1 MSQRENEG
9 KKEKD
14 IWDKLDVVFKAIAS
28 SLVAVVS
35 VVASIYLYNKQ
46 QTEVKTQ
53 LYTQLMSSRET
64 ADSDLRKAMFDT
76 IIKDLLKPEPKKI
89 QDRVLALE
97 MLTYNFHDVIALGPL
112 FKQLERDIF
121 EDSEMKQQPEKRQP
135 LQDRLRRVAWEVSYK
150 QLAALRKGGVV
161 KNEDVYFDDLK
172 NSPSGITV
180 IDEELSL
187 PTGEDVGEQ
196 TRKFF
201 VHIVD
206 KDDSS
211 QQLLVH
217 LEVFLPGKP
226 RDLEIHN
233 TFWVGFSDFPMID
246 NTRLENGDRVAV
258 VLRRWEGNSAELWVA
273 YFPSSRA
280 SLKDKMY
287 YEEVLKR
294 FLAAP
299 KS

>member
-9 KKEKD
+9 KKGKD

-28 SLVAVVS
+28 TLVAVVS

-46 QTEVKTQ
+46 QTEVKVQ

-112 FKQLERDIF
+112 FKQLEFDIS
-121 EDSEMKQQPEKRQP
+121 EDSKMKQQPEKRQQ
-135 LQDRLRRVAWEVSYK
+135 LQGRLRNMASEVSYK
-150 QLAALRKGGVV
+150 QLAALRKGGMV
-161 KNEDVYFDDLK
+161 KNKDVYFDDLK

-180 IDEELSL
+180 MDEELSL

-201 VHIVD
+201 VHILD
-206 KDDSS
+206 KDDTVLS
-211 QQLLVH
+211 H
-217 LEVFLPGKP
+217 MKK
-226 RDLEIHN
+226 
-233 TFWVGFSDFPMID
+233 
-246 NTRLENGDRVAV
+246 A
-258 VLRRWEGNSAELWVA
+258 VLRA
-273 YFPSSRA
+273 
-280 SLKDKMY
+280 
-287 YEEVLKR
+287 
-294 FLAAP
+294 
-299 KS
+299 